1 MTWVIFA
8 LAGTF
13 LWAWGNIFDKVL
25 RTKHLKDSIALTASF
40 GVVSLVIGAVLFAFI
55 GVPSIPLPN
64 LVAAFLGGALITYAL
79 IPYLKALS
87 LEETSRVIPM
97 WHFAPVFTLILAVI
111 FLGEILKPL
120 SYAAFALI
128 LVGGFLI
135 SVRRVGEVFHLSPAV
150 MFMLLSSLFFAASD
164 VLLKFAY
171 ATGIFW
177 GTFFVSFI
185 GGVLSQLS
193 FFILPSVR
201 KSFSKALISKPQRQ
215 GFVLL
220 VLLSTLAGFFGGV
233 LWNRAILLGP
243 VTLVS
248 VFISF
253 HSMFVL
259 LLATVFSVKFPL
271 FIKEAID
278 ARTVGLKVAA
288 IGLMA
293 FGLLLLSYG

>member
-1 MTWVIFA
+1 WVFFA
-8 LAGTF
+8 IAGTF

-25 RTKHLKDSIALTASF
+25 RTRHLKDSIALTASF
-40 GVVSLVIGAVLFAFI
+40 GLLSLVIGAVLFTFI
-55 GVPSIPLPN
+55 GIPSIPLPN

-87 LEETSRVIPM
+87 LEEASRVIPM
-97 WHFAPVFTLILAVI
+97 WHFAPVFTLVLAVI

-128 LVGGFLI
+128 LFGGFLI

-150 MFMLLSSLFFAASD
+150 AFMLLSSLFFSASD

-171 ATGIFW
+171 GTGVFW
-177 GTFFVSFI
+177 ETYFVAFI
-185 GGVLSQLS
+185 GGTLSGLSLFVL
-193 FFILPSVR
+193 PNVR
-201 KSFSKALISKPQRQ
+201 RSFSNAMSSKPQRQ

-220 VLLSTLAGFFGGV
+220 VSLSALAGFFGGV

-253 HSMFVL
+253 HSLFVL
-259 LLATVFSVKFPL
+259 LLATIFSVRFPL
-271 FIKEAID
+271 FIKEAVNAKTI
-278 ARTVGLKVAA
+278 GLKVAA

-293 FGLLLLSYG
+293 AGLLLLPL

>member
-1 MTWVIFA
+1 MSWVFFA
-8 LAGTF
+8 IAGTF

-40 GVVSLVIGAVLFAFI
+40 GVSSLVTLSVLFAFI

-64 LVAAFLGGALITYAL
+64 FVAAFLGGTLITYAL
-79 IPYLKALS
+79 IPYFKALS
-87 LEETSRVIPM
+87 LEEASRVVPM
-97 WHFAPVFTLILAVI
+97 WHFAPVFTLVLAVI

-128 LVGGFLI
+128 LLGGFLI
-135 SVRRVGEVFHLSPAV
+135 SVRHIGEVFHLSPAV
-150 MFMLLSSLFFAASD
+150 AFMLLSSLFFAASD

-171 ATGIFW
+171 GTGVFW
-177 GTFFVSFI
+177 ETYFVAFI
-185 GGVLSQLS
+185 GGTLSSLSLFVLPN
-193 FFILPSVR
+193 IR
-201 KSFSKALISKPQRQ
+201 KSFSNAMSSKPQRQ
-215 GFVLL
+215 GFLLL
-220 VLLSTLAGFFGGV
+220 VILSTLAGFFGSV

-288 IGLMA
+288 VGLMA
-293 FGLLLLSYG
+293 LGLLLLSRG